1 MKIIKIIF
9 FIYLILFSSKIFSAE
24 NKDVF
29 DGKGGAE
36 DNSFLENSN
45 SNFKK
50 GSDAFRIAEKLKKK
64 NKIKKANKRFN
75 DSLKYFILAY
85 KEVPNDPEILSFLSL
100 VYYKIGDLIMS
111 EIYLQEALTLNPKNN
126 LVNKRLQELN
136 KLIVEAKK
144 YKN

>member
-29 DGKGGAE
+29 DGKGGSE

-64 NKIKKANKRFN
+64 NKIKKANKRF
-75 DSLKYFILAY
+75 DESLKYFILVY
-85 KEVPNDPEILSFLSL
+85 EETPNDPEILSLLSL
-100 VYYKIGDLIMS
+100 VYYKIGDLMMS
-111 EIYLQEALTLNPKNN
+111 EIYLQEALALNPENN
-126 LVNKRLQELN
+126 TVNKRLEKIN
-136 KLIVEAKK
+136 KLILVANKSK
-144 YKN
+144 Y